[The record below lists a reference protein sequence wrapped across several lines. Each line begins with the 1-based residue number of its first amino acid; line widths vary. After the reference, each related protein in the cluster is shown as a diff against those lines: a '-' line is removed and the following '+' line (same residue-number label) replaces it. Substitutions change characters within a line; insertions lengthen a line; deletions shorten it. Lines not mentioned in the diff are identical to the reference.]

1 MQVIPVSFPK
11 DFLWGVSTSSHQ
23 FEGGNTAN
31 QWHDWE
37 RSGHVRGG
45 LSGAA
50 CDWWTD
56 AERDLDL
63 CASLGLNAIRI
74 SIEWSRME
82 PAFAHWSDGAV
93 VRYRELLRAARSRGM
108 RVFVT
113 LHHFTHPRWF
123 EARGGFLDAQ
133 APELF
138 RHYAKRAVRS
148 LGDLVTDWVTFNEPN
163 VYVAFGY
170 VFAEFPPGRVNEL
183 NAALTAFGGIMRS
196 HAAAYDV
203 LHREQPEA
211 NVGMALHYT
220 AFEPARDNPL
230 DRQLAEVY
238 DGLFNRGALSYLMG
252 EPLPLPFAMMATSV
266 PEAAGKADFIGLNL
280 YNRLHIRAPLGEA
293 FFGGKTGPGG
303 LHVPPHVPQG
313 DHGHISPYGEA
324 YPKVVSQAIKA
335 WAPLG
340 VPLYVTENG
349 VPDRDDRLR
358 PWLMVQSLIEL
369 RRMWQQGYDVRG
381 YFHWSLVDNYEWTE
395 GWRLRFGLYA
405 LDEQTQQRTA
415 RPSAE
420 LYRQIIADK
429 GIRRET
435 VEKYEKE
442 PESPAIQT

>member
-23 FEGGNTAN
+23 FEGGNTLN

-45 LSGAA
+45 PSGAA

-63 CASLGLNAIRI
+63 CASLGLNALRI
-74 SIEWSRME
+74 SLEWSRME
-82 PAFAHWSDGAV
+82 PAFAHWSDTAV

-148 LGDLVTDWVTFNEPN
+148 LGDLITDWVTFNEPN

-170 VFAEFPPGRVNEL
+170 VFAEFPPGRLNEL

-230 DRQLAEVY
+230 DRQLVDAY
-238 DGLFNRGALSYLMG
+238 DSLFNRGALSYLMG

-266 PEAAGKADFIGLNL
+266 PEVAGKADFIGLNL
-280 YNRLHIRAPLGEA
+280 YNRLHVRAPLGEK
-293 FFGGKTGPGG
+293 FGPGG
-303 LHVPPHVPQG
+303 LHVPPEVPQG

-324 YPKVVSQAIKA
+324 YPKVVTAAIKS

-381 YFHWSLVDNYEWTE
+381 YFHWSLVDNYEWSE

-405 LDEQTQQRTA
+405 LDELTQQRTA

-420 LYRQIIADK
+420 LYRQIIADG

-442 PESPAIQT
+442 PE

>member
-50 CDWWTD
+50 CDWWTN

-74 SIEWSRME
+74 SLEWSRME

-163 VYVAFGY
+163 VFVAFGY
-170 VFAEFPPGRVNEL
+170 VFAEFPPGRLNEL
-183 NAALTAFGGIMRS
+183 NTALTAFGGIMRS

-211 NVGMALHYT
+211 NVGLALHYT

-266 PEAAGKADFIGLNL
+266 PEVAGKADFIGLNL
-280 YNRLHIRAPLGEA
+280 YNRLHVRAPFGEK
-293 FFGGKTGPGG
+293 FGPGG
-303 LHVPPHVPQG
+303 LHVPPEVPQG

-324 YPKVVSQAIKA
+324 YPKVVSQAVKA
-335 WAPLG
+335 LAPLG

-420 LYRQIIADK
+420 LYRQIIADG
-429 GIRRET
+429 GICRET
-435 VEKYEKE
+435 VKMYEKE
-442 PESPAIQT
+442 PESPALEP